1 MTPETMRNRLL
12 QALPPA
18 DLEPLLPHFERVEV
32 RKGDVL
38 WTVGQPLAFAY
49 FPEGGLSSNLA
60 VTGDGRRVE
69 VGCFG
74 REGMVSTATVLGSD
88 RAAHELLVQVG
99 GPWLR
104 IGAETLRNAMHD
116 SPALHDLM
124 LRYAHFLM
132 MTLSQTAL
140 SNGAQTIEER
150 LARWIL
156 MVHDRIEGD
165 ELPLTHEFLS
175 LMLATRRPS
184 VTLATQVIEGYGAI
198 RAKRGLIVVRDRAML
213 RDLAGQCYGPA
224 EAEYERLIGPFRS
237 QP

>member
-1 MTPETMRNRLL
+1 MSPRTTSNRLL
-12 QALPPA
+12 QALPPD
-18 DLEPLLPHFERVEV
+18 DLEALLPHFERVEV

-38 WTVGQPLAFAY
+38 WTVGQPLACAY
-49 FPEGGLSSNLA
+49 FPEAGLSSNLA
-60 VTGDGRRVE
+60 VTGGGRRVE

-74 REGMVSTATVLGSD
+74 CEGMVSTATVLGSD

-104 IGAETLRNAMHD
+104 IGTETLRNAMRD
-116 SPALHDLM
+116 SSALNDLM
-124 LRYAHFLM
+124 LRYAHVLM
-132 MTLSQTAL
+132 LTLSQTAL

-156 MVHDRIEGD
+156 MTHDRIDGD

-175 LMLATRRPS
+175 IMLATRRPS
-184 VTLATQVIEGYGAI
+184 VTLAIQVIEGYGAI
-198 RAKRGLIVVRDRAML
+198 RAMRGLIVVRDRARL
-213 RDLAGQCYGPA
+213 RELAGQSYGPA